1 MRPPLLVAALLAS
14 VISTGAVAEIPIHH
28 DATLKTRSRKER
40 IAKFL
45 LPAMRQA
52 GLRAWLVVTR
62 EGTIDPLAFDVGL
75 ENAVARAA
83 ALFVD
88 DGKELKA
95 VAVVASYDVDGPRSS
110 GLYAEVT
117 PYGKEGLGPTLEKL
131 LSKHTMSGKI
141 GLDISYDT
149 PIADGLTAGTRDW
162 LVTTLGPE
170 FAARFTSAE
179 AAILSFRAK

>member
-1 MRPPLLVAALLAS
+1 MRSPLVLAALLTPMLSLNA
-14 VISTGAVAEIPIHH
+14 AAEIPIHH

-40 IAKFL
+40 VARFL

-62 EGTIDPLAFDVGL
+62 EGTVDPLAFDVGL

-88 DGKELKA
+88 DGKELRSFA
-95 VAVVASYDVDGPRSS
+95 AVASYDVDGPRSS

-117 PYGKEGLGPTLEKL
+117 AYGKDGLGPALEKL
-131 LSKHTMSGKI
+131 LSKNAMNGKI
-141 GLDISYDT
+141 GLDVSHDT

-170 FAARFTSAE
+170 FAA
-179 AAILSFRAK
+179 